1 MGEVALT
8 QAKGEA
14 MFLRAL
20 AETLTRLDRSVENL
34 LIVENGQ
41 LLRETLN
48 NALTRM
54 YSDSPERAMA
64 VAMALRLETLMAEM
78 AES

>member
-1 MGEVALT
+1 MDEAVLT
-8 QAKGEA
+8 QARGEA

-34 LIVENGQ
+34 LIVENGP

-48 NALTRM
+48 NALTRL
-54 YSDSPERAMA
+54 YSDSLDRAMA
-64 VAMALRLETLMAEM
+64 VAMVLRLETLMAEM
-78 AES
+78 AEP